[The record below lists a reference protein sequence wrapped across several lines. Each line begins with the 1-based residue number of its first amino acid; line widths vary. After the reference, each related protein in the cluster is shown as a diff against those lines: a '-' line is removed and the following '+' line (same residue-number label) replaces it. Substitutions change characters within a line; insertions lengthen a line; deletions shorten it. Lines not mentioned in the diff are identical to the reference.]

1 VRREV
6 VVHFQK
12 PYVVAR
18 LVGEAGDTVAMGVAR
33 CSAQDDWSP
42 KTGVRIAIARA
53 FEDFWCGKANEAAGV
68 DEWRAN
74 GWPDR
79 AYSDR
84 FVTKVMREYLEEM

>member
-1 VRREV
+1 MRREV

-18 LVGEAGDTVAMGVAR
+18 LVGKAGDTVAMGVAR

-53 FEDFWCGKANEAAGV
+53 FEDFWRGKANEAAGS

-79 AYSDR
+79 DCGDR
-84 FVTKVMREYLEEM
+84 FLEKVMREYLGEM